1 LVFLPIA
8 YQMFSRPRIPKR
20 VTAPRII
27 PMSGVFIALGIVLLL
42 GISALLIWN
51 FFPSDAAQEG
61 SQLRQQIEVQEQQ
74 IAELR
79 EERSQLRQKVAEL
92 ERRNQIDEE
101 AVSRAREELKS
112 FQTERLKLEEELAF
126 LRGIMSTG
134 SGKQGL
140 RIHDL
145 RLNRIGSDNLFRFRF
160 TVSNVQKNTGVTRGK
175 IWVTL
180 EGNQDGKVSTLP
192 LEAVTAEKVESLKM
206 RFRYFQKVDGQIQLP
221 EGFKPSAVSVEVRP
235 VSRGQ
240 KPIKQRF
247 DWRISG

>member
-1 LVFLPIA
+1 
-8 YQMFSRPRIPKR
+8 MFSRPRIPKR
-20 VTAPRII
+20 VTAPKII
-27 PMSGVFIALGIVLLL
+27 SMGGVFLALGIFVAL
-42 GISALLIWN
+42 GIGLVLIWN
-51 FFPSDAAQEG
+51 LLPSETAQEDP
-61 SQLRQQIEVQEQQ
+61 QLRQQLEIQEQQ

-79 EERSQLRQKVAEL
+79 EERSQLRQRIAEL

-126 LRGIMSTG
+126 LRGIMSAG

-145 RLNRIGSDNLFRFRF
+145 RLDRLNSENLFRFRF
-160 TVSNVQKNTGVTRGK
+160 TVSNVQKNSGVTQGR

-221 EGFKPSAVSVEVRP
+221 QGFQPNAVSVEVRP
-235 VSRGQ
+235 VNRGQ
-240 KPIKQRF
+240 KPVKQRF

>member
-1 LVFLPIA
+1 MGGVFLALGIVA
-8 YQMFSRPRIPKR
+8 
-20 VTAPRII
+20 
-27 PMSGVFIALGIVLLL
+27 ALGIVLV
-42 GISALLIWN
+42 LIWKLL
-51 FFPSDAAQEG
+51 PSGVVQND
-61 SQLRQQIEVQEQQ
+61 SKLRQQLEIQEQQ
-74 IAELR
+74 ITELQ
-79 EERSQLRQKVAEL
+79 EERSQLRRRIAEL

-126 LRGIMSTG
+126 LRGIMSAG

-145 RLNRIGSDNLFRFRF
+145 RLSRLNSEDLFRFRF
-160 TVSNVQKNTGVTRGK
+160 TVSNVQKNSGVTQGR

-221 EGFKPSAVSVEVRP
+221 QGFQPNAVSVEVRP
-235 VSRGQ
+235 VNRGQ
-240 KPIKQRF
+240 KPVKQRF

>member
-1 LVFLPIA
+1 MRGVFLVLGA
-8 YQMFSRPRIPKR
+8 L
-20 VTAPRII
+20 A
-27 PMSGVFIALGIVLLL
+27 GLGIAV
-42 GISALLIWN
+42 LLIWKLL
-51 FFPSDAAQEG
+51 PSETVVEDPD
-61 SQLRQQIEVQEQQ
+61 LRQLLEMQERQIS
-74 IAELR
+74 ELQ

-112 FQTERLKLEEELAF
+112 FQTERLKLEEEVAF

-145 RLNRIGSDNLFRFRF
+145 RLDRLNSENLFRFRF
-160 TVSNVQKNTGVTRGK
+160 TVSNVQKNSGVTQGK

-180 EGNQDGKVSTLP
+180 EGNQDGKVSSLP
-192 LEAVTAEKVESLKM
+192 LEAVTAEKVGSLKM

-221 EGFKPSAVSVEVRP
+221 PGFKPSAVSVEVRP
-235 VSRGQ
+235 ASSRQ
-240 KPIKQRF
+240 KAVKQRF